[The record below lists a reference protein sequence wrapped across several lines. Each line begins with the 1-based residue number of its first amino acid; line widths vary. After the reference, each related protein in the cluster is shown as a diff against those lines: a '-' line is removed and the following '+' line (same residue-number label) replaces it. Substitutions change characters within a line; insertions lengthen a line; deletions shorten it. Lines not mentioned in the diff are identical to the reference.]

1 MHLLQAVA
9 PMHRTILA
17 ITRTGGSNY
26 KKLKAKNINSNQGLS
41 LGHNAWTLD
50 M

>member
-9 PMHRTILA
+9 TMLRTILA

-26 KKLKAKNINSNQGLS
+26 EKLKAKNIKSNQGL
-41 LGHNAWTLD
+41 LLVRNVWTLD

>member
-26 KKLKAKNINSNQGLS
+26 EKLKAKNNKSNH
-41 LGHNAWTLD
+41 GHPLESNDWTLD